1 MSGTLILVTITY
13 GSQPGTGGDMG
24 DILHVLHGR
33 DTIESAAAYRLLGW
47 PVAIGHRQRTGSGC
61 TCQTDPAAPPC
72 LTPGA
77 HPVGDT
83 AVPLEHGDLTGAFE
97 AAPGAGVIVP
107 CTHFEALVV
116 AHAIGM
122 GVMLRADATNL
133 HIPCLTAG
141 HTTATLLVEPGTGR
155 LLADCPQVDVRSG
168 PQSWVA
174 MPPSYGI
181 RWDTAPDD
189 ELPLPPAQAVRPHL
203 TQVLKLSLAA
213 RAQG

>member
-1 MSGTLILVTITY
+1 MTITY
-13 GSQPGTGGDMG
+13 GSQAGTGGDMG

-33 DTIESAAAYRLLGW
+33 DTIESAAAYQRLGW

-61 TCQTDPAAPPC
+61 TCRTDPAAPHC

-83 AVPLEHGDLTGAFE
+83 VVPLHSGDLTAAFE
-97 AAPGAGVIVP
+97 AAPGAGVIIA
-107 CTHFEALVV
+107 CTHFDALVV

-141 HTTATLLVEPGTGR
+141 HTTATLFVEPGTGS
-155 LLADCPQVDVRSG
+155 LLADCPRVDVRSG

-189 ELPLPPAQAVRPHL
+189 ELPLPPAKAVRPHL
-203 TQVLKLSLAA
+203 AQVLKLSLAA

>member
-1 MSGTLILVTITY
+1 MTITY

-33 DTIESAAAYRLLGW
+33 DTIESAAAYHRLGW

-61 TCQTDPAAPPC
+61 TCQDSPTATPC
-72 LTPGA
+72 VTPGA
-77 HPVGDT
+77 HPLAG
-83 AVPLEHGDLTGAFE
+83 AVEPLERGDLTAAFE
-97 AAPGAGVIVP
+97 SAPGAGVIVP
-107 CTHFEALVV
+107 CTHFDALVV
-116 AHAIGM
+116 GHAIGM

-141 HTTATLLVEPGTGR
+141 HTTATLLVEAGTGT
-155 LLADCPQVDVRSG
+155 LLADCPQVDVRTG
-168 PQSWVA
+168 PTAWVA

-189 ELPLPPAQAVRPHL
+189 ELPIPPARAVRPHL
-203 TQVLKLSLAA
+203 AQVLKLTLAA